1 VQQHYCGVMEH
12 NSGID
17 IKKLEVSL
25 EVSINYA
32 AFFLQNLSKNSEDV
46 KMAHRKLLDHMEE
59 QPQ

>member
-1 VQQHYCGVMEH
+1 MEH